1 LFHRLPTGGK
11 LSDTHGAL
19 VEPACGG
26 SSSTSTTRWYKE
38 KKYKNAC
45 TGGHLLQPARKGYL
59 PHRISL
65 SPLLAGADGTHEPS
79 PLSLFPSLSS
89 ITTMHGWEHGDTE
102 PVRIKIRDA
111 SINTAWLVASLGSG
125 THCHPRE
132 WTFLGLSP
140 PMSSLVTFLSPSII
154 NVF

>member
-45 TGGHLLQPARKGYL
+45 TGTCLRLKHIGGHLLQPARKGYL

-79 PLSLFPSLSS
+79 PL
-89 ITTMHGWEHGDTE
+89 
-102 PVRIKIRDA
+102 